1 MRTGRVLSQPD
12 LLVADSGLPC
22 DTFNVVAC
30 ADFGPD
36 NLDARIKSVIQ
47 SFQRRPFSWWLR
59 PEDRPG
65 NLSARLEAA
74 GLSDV
79 EIETAM
85 GLDLSQRRPIVAPAT
100 GFSIRRVA
108 TPQGFELGTR
118 CLYRINLT

>member
-79 EIETAM
+79 EIETARGSTLANAGSSSLRQLASPFAGSLRRK
-85 GLDLSQRRPIVAPAT
+85 GLS
-100 GFSIRRVA
+100 
-108 TPQGFELGTR
+108 
-118 CLYRINLT
+118 